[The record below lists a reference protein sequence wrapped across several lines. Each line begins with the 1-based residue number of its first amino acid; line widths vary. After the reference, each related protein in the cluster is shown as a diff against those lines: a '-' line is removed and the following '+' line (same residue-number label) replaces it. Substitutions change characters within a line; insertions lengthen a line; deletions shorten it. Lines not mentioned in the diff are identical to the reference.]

1 MYLLSN
7 PYLKRDA
14 NVNSHPSDLHIGLME
29 QIVENKDKVA
39 FEKLF
44 VYFAPR
50 VKALM
55 MKHGANSDIAEDL
68 MQETMLTVW
77 NKSGQFSNT
86 RGSVSAWIFT
96 IARNKRID
104 GFRKQG
110 TRHYVDIEDY
120 EIVDDSETID
130 DVVISKER
138 DNIVATAAQNL
149 PTDQREI
156 VSLSFVEDMTQ
167 IEISRKL
174 GLPLGTVKSR
184 LRLAY
189 LKMRNELAGEL

>member
-14 NVNSHPSDLHIGLME
+14 NVNPHPSDLHIGLME

-189 LKMRNELAGEL
+189 LKMRNELEGEL